1 MKYIYIDKGG
11 GLADPTGYATDG
23 DQLVYVGFS
32 SDGVK
37 APYNVP
43 SGKIKLDK
51 NLVLMSVKNFE
62 NLVNNKAKAMAK
74 DYSQITGAPIN
85 SAETTTG
92 SIVKYRE
99 ETPSVSSPVQTLVIT
114 LDGSDMAANT
124 SALVLIGDGA
134 RAAEYAGAG
143 VTSQANGDITGG
155 PIVRGNF
162 GVQTLNWLRNMCANG
177 TIILQEMQLTSS
189 GTNPTTYFSKG
200 VVAKMLSVNPEASV
214 QESNINMDITQD
226 GSQFQQNVR
235 RFADFKYTLSNRT
248 ALRFLIESGDILTMN
263 FKIRAVS
270 DVYGMRLVSQK

>member
-74 DYSQITGAPIN
+74 DYSQIGAPIN

-92 SIVKYRE
+92 AVVKYRE
-99 ETPSVSSPVQTLVIT
+99 ETPSVSSPIQTLVVT
-114 LDGSDMAANT
+114 LDGSAMAANT

-134 RAAEYAGAG
+134 RGAQYAGAG
-143 VTSQANGDITGG
+143 VTSAENGDIAGG
-155 PIVRGNF
+155 PVVRGNF
-162 GVQTLNWLRNMCANG
+162 GVQTLNWVRNMCANG
-177 TIILQEMQLTSS
+177 TIILQEMQLTST

-200 VVAKMLSVNPEASV
+200 VVAKMLSINPEASV

-248 ALRFLIESGDILTMN
+248 ALRFLIEAGDILTMN